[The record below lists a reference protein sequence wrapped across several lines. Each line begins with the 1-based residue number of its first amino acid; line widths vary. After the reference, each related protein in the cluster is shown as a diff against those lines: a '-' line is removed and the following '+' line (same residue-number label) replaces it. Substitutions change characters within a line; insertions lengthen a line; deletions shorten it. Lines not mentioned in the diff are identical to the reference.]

1 MFVSIMAMYLPDS
14 ASGVVAAKEVF
25 RLIDQSSKIDA
36 VEPDGEVRNL
46 GDGSICL
53 KEAYLLAVG
62 GLVFGDLPNFW
73 GKLKY
78 DVNPRIF

>member
-36 VEPDGEVRNL
+36 VEPEGEVRSL

-53 KEAYLLAVG
+53 KEVCLLMT
-62 GLVFGDLPNFW
+62 
-73 GKLKY
+73 
-78 DVNPRIF
+78 